1 MLMLVRLSLCLCAS
15 ENSIRQISGFVL
27 LMFLLMLTLM
37 LRVFSLVMLILCL
50 FWTVRGMVS
59 EMTWCKIRNRY
70 IHSHSMLLL
79 LFINIFI
86 HIQQLRFY
94 SRNIFIHIE
103 RHISYSR
110 MYLPTFT
117 GCIYSVTFNGL
128 YSFTFTI
135 VILVQ
140 HAISSPESA
149 FLLVSTKNT
158 DSGQFQFMRS
168 RSEGPL

>member
-1 MLMLVRLSLCLCAS
+1 ML
-15 ENSIRQISGFVL
+15 
-27 LMFLLMLTLM
+27 
-37 LRVFSLVMLILCL
+37 
-50 FWTVRGMVS
+50 
-59 EMTWCKIRNRY
+59 
-70 IHSHSMLLL
+70 LLL

-86 HIQQLRFY
+86 HIQQLSFY

-110 MYLPTFT
+110 MCSPPFT
-117 GCIYSVTFNGL
+117 GCIYSVTFNDL

-135 VILVQ
+135 AILVQ
-140 HAISSPESA
+140 QAISTPESA
-149 FLLVSTKNT
+149 FLLVSTTNT